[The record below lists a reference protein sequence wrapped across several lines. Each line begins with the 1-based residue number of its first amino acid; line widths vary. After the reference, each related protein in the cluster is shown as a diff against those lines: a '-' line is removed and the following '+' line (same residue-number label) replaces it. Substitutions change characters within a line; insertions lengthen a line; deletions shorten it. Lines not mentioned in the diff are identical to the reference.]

1 VPDLPNSGIRFL
13 DKFIHFIL
21 YGMHCY
27 FCILGLVKQYR
38 FSSYRKRIPFYCF
51 LFSSGLGIV
60 LEVFQS
66 LTGLRNGDVIDA
78 IANSL
83 GALTFY
89 LFFKLFLERGIK
101 SNI

>member
-1 VPDLPNSGIRFL
+1 
-13 DKFIHFIL
+13 
-21 YGMHCY
+21 MHCY

-51 LFSSGLGIV
+51 LFSTGLGIV
-60 LEVFQS
+60 LEMFQS